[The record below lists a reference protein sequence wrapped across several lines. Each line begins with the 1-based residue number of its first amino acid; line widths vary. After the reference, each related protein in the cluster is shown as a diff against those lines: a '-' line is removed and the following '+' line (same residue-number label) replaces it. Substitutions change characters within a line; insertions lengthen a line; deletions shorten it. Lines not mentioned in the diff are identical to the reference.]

1 MSGGGSERSRRS
13 REGIEHRVPGRRYK
27 GMDSLVNLL
36 DEPSR
41 KDPKEM
47 PFLSHLEELRWCILK
62 ALAAVIAGAVVCFVF
77 SDQILKLLTYPYEEA
92 VWSLE
97 NERSPGAV
105 EAVKNLLEEWMGSP
119 PAGAESEP
127 ADPDP
132 ALPDSRRLQS
142 LKPMTYF
149 FISLQIALIGGLVLA
164 LPVVFYQFW
173 QFVAPGL
180 LRSEKRIALPL
191 IGLSVLCFTAGA
203 LVAYWI
209 VLPVGLRF
217 FLALEPPDMT
227 SQWAADTYI
236 GFVLRLLVGF
246 GLVFEMPVV
255 ALFLSRL
262 GLLTPEYMRRIRR
275 YAVAAIFVVAA
286 IFTPP
291 DPLSQILMALPILV
305 LYEISIWVTKISR
318 PREEKRE
325 EKLEEEQKEKLEED
339 GEGDEG

>member
-1 MSGGGSERSRRS
+1 MRQRRRREGFKHGIPSRRQ
-13 REGIEHRVPGRRYK
+13 GIDIER
-27 GMDSLVNLL
+27 LENLL
-36 DEPSR
+36 DESR
-41 KDPKEM
+41 QKDRKEM
-47 PFLSHLEELRWCILK
+47 PFLGHLEELRWCILK
-62 ALAAVIAGAVVCFVF
+62 ALAAVIVGAVVCFVF
-77 SDQILKLLTYPYEEA
+77 SDQLLKLLTYPYEEA
-92 VWSLE
+92 VRSLE
-97 NERSPGAV
+97 SERSPGAV
-105 EAVKNLLEEWMGSP
+105 EAVRKLLEEWMGSP
-119 PAGAESEP
+119 PPGAESGLSEP
-127 ADPDP
+127 DQ

-164 LPVVFYQFW
+164 LPLVFYQIW
-173 QFVAPGL
+173 RFVAPGL
-180 LRSEKRIALPL
+180 LSSEKRIALPL

-209 VLPVGLRF
+209 VLPLGLRF

-227 SQWAADTYI
+227 SQWAADIYI

-275 YAVAAIFVVAA
+275 YAIAAIFVVAA

-291 DPLSQILMALPILV
+291 DPLSQILMALPVLL
-305 LYEISIWVTKISR
+305 LYEISIWVVRISR
-318 PREEKRE
+318 PREETGE
-325 EKLEEEQKEKLEED
+325 EV
-339 GEGDEG
+339 GEG

>member
-1 MSGGGSERSRRS
+1 MRPRRRREGLKHGIPSRR
-13 REGIEHRVPGRRYK
+13 RQGIDIDRLE
-27 GMDSLVNLL
+27 NLL
-36 DEPSR
+36 DESR
-41 KDPKEM
+41 QKDRKEM
-47 PFLSHLEELRWCILK
+47 PFLGHLEELRWCILK
-62 ALAAVIAGAVVCFVF
+62 SLAAVIVGAVVSFVF
-77 SDQILKLLTYPYEEA
+77 SDQLLKLLTYPYEEA
-92 VWSLE
+92 VRSLE
-97 NERSPGAV
+97 SERPPGAV
-105 EAVKNLLEEWMGSP
+105 EAVRKLLEEWMGSP
-119 PAGAESEP
+119 PPGAESGISEP
-127 ADPDP
+127 DQP
-132 ALPDSRRLQS
+132 LPDSRRLQS

-164 LPVVFYQFW
+164 LPVVFYQIW
-173 QFVAPGL
+173 RFVAPGL
-180 LRSEKRIALPL
+180 LSSEKRIALPL
-191 IGLSVLCFTAGA
+191 IGLSVLCFAAGA

-275 YAVAAIFVVAA
+275 YAIAAIFVVAA

-291 DPLSQILMALPILV
+291 DPLSQILMALPVLL
-305 LYEISIWVTKISR
+305 LYEISIWVAKISR
-318 PREEKRE
+318 PRQETGEEV
-325 EKLEEEQKEKLEED
+325 
-339 GEGDEG
+339 GEVG